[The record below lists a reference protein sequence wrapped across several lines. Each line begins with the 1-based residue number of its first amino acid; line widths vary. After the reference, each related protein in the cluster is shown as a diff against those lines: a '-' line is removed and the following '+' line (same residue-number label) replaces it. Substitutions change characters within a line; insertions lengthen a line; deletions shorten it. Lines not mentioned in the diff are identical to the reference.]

1 MEPRDFHGALPL
13 RLVSVAAAALAG
25 ACSRTP
31 PEPAPAASTTAPA
44 TAATGTLR
52 AVTSSPSAAMSA
64 SATPIPRCLAPTPS
78 AAPAIPPAAKTCPP
92 DPEAARPLPTAFVSF
107 PDAAGLPRVDVELA
121 LTPHDIEKGLMYRPS
136 MPAERGMLFRLQD
149 RREHTFWMQNTCI
162 PLDMLFV
169 DEDGTIVGIVEGAE
183 PLTESVRSVGCP
195 SRYVL
200 EVNGGWTRRHGVRAG
215 QRLGLPASV
224 R

>member
-1 MEPRDFHGALPL
+1 MALRDV
-13 RLVSVAAAALAG
+13 RAALLLALLSVG
-25 ACSRTP
+25 CSRTP

-44 TAATGTLR
+44 APAAGTVR
-52 AVTSSPSAAMSA
+52 SAAASA
-64 SATPIPRCLAPTPS
+64 SATPSPRCLAQAPS
-78 AAPAIPPAAKTCPP
+78 AAPAIPPPARSCPA
-92 DPEAARPLPTAFVSF
+92 DPEAARPLPTAAVSF
-107 PDAAGLPRVDVELA
+107 PDAAGAPRVDVELA
-121 LTPHDIEKGLMYRPS
+121 LTQHDITKGLMYRAS
-136 MPAERGMLFRLQD
+136 MPEDRGMLFRLQE
-149 RREHTFWMQNTCI
+149 RRDHAFWMQNTCI

-169 DEDGTIVGIVEGAE
+169 DDDGTIVGVVEGAE
-183 PLTESVRSVGCP
+183 PLTESERSVGCP